1 MDFITRYFGE
11 DRRTAAVLPQLY
23 NAVSADD
30 TGALDTLNE
39 VSLAEHV
46 DDYERSDNEQS
57 AGISDRCL
65 ICGSRCKV
73 LDKERFRYR
82 NDIRHKRRT
91 GRGKEQIRVEVIRP
105 LPREREQED
114 RDHHRDRERKNYPHK
129 GSECSRAVDVSRLLK
144 LIGHAAEELTHH
156 VYVQSVLK
164 GKSAERE

>member
-1 MDFITRYFGE
+1 M
-11 DRRTAAVLPQLY
+11 LPQLY

-114 RDHHRDRERKNYPHK
+114 RSG
-129 GSECSRAVDVSRLLK
+129 GSS
-144 LIGHAAEELTHH
+144 
-156 VYVQSVLK
+156 SVLS
-164 GKSAERE
+164 SALAVLARSCSARSMM